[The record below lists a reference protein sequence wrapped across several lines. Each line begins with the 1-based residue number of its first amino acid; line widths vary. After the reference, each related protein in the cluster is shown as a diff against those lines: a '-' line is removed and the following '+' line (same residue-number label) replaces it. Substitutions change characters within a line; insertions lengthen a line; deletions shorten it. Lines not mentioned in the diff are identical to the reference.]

1 MTAGGQDEDKAKD
14 QLMNELAALRQ
25 RIAELEASETEHKRA
40 EEATKLAY
48 AQLSRIF
55 DTASDGM
62 WVIDKDFNVLR
73 ISETFSTLSGIGKN
87 EAVGKKCHIL
97 FGGSLCHTP
106 SCPLTRILG
115 GEERVECDVEK
126 ERNDGIRIPCIVT
139 AVPFRG
145 SGGELIGIV
154 ENFKDLTER
163 RRAEEAVKESERRYR
178 DLFDSASDAIF
189 VRDLEGNIIEVNQAA
204 ATLTGYTLDELS
216 RMNISE
222 LLTAESFQ
230 IAMERQQRQL
240 EGETASQRY
249 ELELVSKDGTK
260 AIIESVIRL
269 ITENGQAVGVQAM
282 VRDGTEL
289 KRWRENMLFYISE
302 ITRAQEEERKRIAR
316 ELHDETAQALATL
329 SLDIETITRARE
341 RLSEET
347 LQQLEQL
354 RDKIEPIMEGVRRF
368 SHELRPGAL
377 DQLGLLPALESL
389 AEDMIVSY
397 EIDAR
402 VEVIAT
408 PRRLSAEEELVLFRI
423 AQEALSNVRKHSQA
437 TEAVVRVEFCDDKIR
452 MAITDNGQG
461 FELPDMLSDF
471 VAKGKLGI
479 LGMHERARLLDG
491 SFSVQSE
498 VGKGTTMSVEIAG

>member
-1 MTAGGQDEDKAKD
+1 FE
-14 QLMNELAALRQ
+14 
-25 RIAELEASETEHKRA
+25 
-40 EEATKLAY
+40 
-48 AQLSRIF
+48 
-55 DTASDGM
+55 
-62 WVIDKDFNVLR
+62 
-73 ISETFSTLSGIGKN
+73 
-87 EAVGKKCHIL
+87 
-97 FGGSLCHTP
+97 
-106 SCPLTRILG
+106 
-115 GEERVECDVEK
+115 
-126 ERNDGIRIPCIVT
+126 
-139 AVPFRG
+139 
-145 SGGELIGIV
+145 
-154 ENFKDLTER
+154 
-163 RRAEEAVKESERRYR
+163 
-178 DLFDSASDAIF
+178 
-189 VRDLEGNIIEVNQAA
+189 
-204 ATLTGYTLDELS
+204 
-216 RMNISE
+216 
-222 LLTAESFQ
+222 

-249 ELELVSKDGTK
+249 ELELVRKDGTR
-260 AIIESVIRL
+260 AIIESVTRM
-269 ITENGQAVGVQAM
+269 ITENDQPVGIQAM
-282 VRDGTEL
+282 ARDITEL

-329 SLDIETITRARE
+329 LLDIEAITRARE

-368 SHELRPGAL
+368 SHELRPGVL
-377 DQLGLLPALESL
+377 DQLGLLPALEWL
-389 AEDMIVSY
+389 AEDMIASY

-402 VEVIAT
+402 VEVIGT

-498 VGKGTTMSVEIAG
+498 AGKGTTVSVEVAG